1 MTTKT
6 GFYHKKCFSCGSCKR
21 ALDYQLCTEGPD
33 SNVYCKLCYAHM
45 FGHKAKPNLNTADVT
60 AIQGEE
66 GEPNTCPRYA
76 YELDHLT
83 K

>member
-1 MTTKT
+1 
-6 GFYHKKCFSCGSCKR
+6 
-21 ALDYQLCTEGPD
+21 
-33 SNVYCKLCYAHM
+33 M

-76 YELDHLT
+76 YELDHLSHLS